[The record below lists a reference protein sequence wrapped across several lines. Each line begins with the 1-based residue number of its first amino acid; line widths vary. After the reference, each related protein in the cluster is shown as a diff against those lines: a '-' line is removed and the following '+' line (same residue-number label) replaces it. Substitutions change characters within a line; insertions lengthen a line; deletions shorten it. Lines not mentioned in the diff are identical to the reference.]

1 MQMGSLRPFLINVR
15 DIVKSEVLSFFCPFH
30 EVDSFEKRLNASFI
44 VLVPKKANGDN
55 GLKVPN
61 KKVIHLMY
69 TYCIQAAH

>member
-1 MQMGSLRPFLINVR
+1 M
-15 DIVKSEVLSFFCPFH
+15 LSFFCPFH